1 MDTRLLIG
9 VSIIVLIIYL
19 VHYFV
24 NKVHIASIYRYLS
37 FSTAVFM
44 FVGIIVGPAG
54 LGLLKPDDIR
64 ALAPLLDILLG
75 WIGWLIGI
83 ELTKKM
89 LDLIPNK
96 YWSVGMIE
104 NLITLTITVLLFL
117 LLDYLIGSIW
127 KISISIPFLLIVG
140 LCAAVSSPRT
150 IATLTRLFNIPG
162 DIARSY
168 AVVAHLGNLGVML
181 LMYLFINFFSYSS
194 VNTPFFI
201 PTLKLVLLGVSQ
213 GLVMSWLFWYRRDT
227 PESML
232 IIIGVITF
240 FSGAAVFLQVP
251 ALLVGLIGGG
261 FFAYLFP
268 NRQPQLHLALQQS
281 ERPIFLLFITIASVS
296 IPLFNKELYL
306 FLIPFLLFRL
316 IAKLFSGWILKKSLN
331 NRIKGGW
338 NVAVFIPQGALAI
351 AIALSTYRVLPNT
364 WDEILVSAVVF
375 GLLVNEILGY
385 WFLHLTQRH
394 IEYE

>member
-1 MDTRLLIG
+1 MDTKLLIG
-9 VSIIVLIIYL
+9 VSIIVLVIYL

-24 NKVHIASIYRYLS
+24 DKAGITSVYRYLS

-44 FVGIIVGPAG
+44 FLGIIIGPAG
-54 LGLLKPDDIR
+54 LGLLKTEDVR

-83 ELTKKM
+83 ELTRKM

-96 YWSVGMIE
+96 YWSVGMAE

-117 LLDYLIGSIW
+117 LIDFILGNYW
-127 KISISIPFLLIVG
+127 TISVSIPFLLLTG

-150 IATLTRLFNIPG
+150 IVTLTKLFHIPR

-181 LMYLFINFFSYSS
+181 MMYLFINFFDYGNGNVSI
-194 VNTPFFI
+194 FI
-201 PTLKLVLLGVSQ
+201 PTLKMVLLGVSQ
-213 GLVMSWLFWYRRDT
+213 GLIMSWLFWYRRNT

-240 FSGAAVFLQVP
+240 FSGAAVFMQVP

-268 NRQPQLHLALQQS
+268 NRQPQLHQALQQS
-281 ERPIFLLFITIASVS
+281 ERPIFLLFITVASIN
-296 IPLFNKELYL
+296 IPLFNKNLYL

-316 IAKLFSGWILKKSLN
+316 IAKLFSGFILKKSLN
-331 NRIKGGW
+331 NKIKGDW

-351 AIALSTYRVLPNT
+351 AIALSAYQLSPNM
-364 WDEILVSAVVF
+364 WDEILVAAVVI
-375 GLLVNEILGY
+375 GLLINEIMGY
-385 WFLHLTQRH
+385 LFLRFTQGRVAR
-394 IEYE
+394 E

>member
-1 MDTRLLIG
+1 MDTKLLIG
-9 VSIIVLIIYL
+9 VSIIVLVIYL

-24 NKVHIASIYRYLS
+24 NKAGMTSVYRYLS
-37 FSTAVFM
+37 FSTAIFM
-44 FVGIIVGPAG
+44 FLGITIGPAG
-54 LGLLKPDDIR
+54 LGLLKTDDVR

-83 ELTKKM
+83 ELTRKM

-104 NLITLTITVLLFL
+104 NFITLTITFLLFALTNYL
-117 LLDYLIGSIW
+117 LGRFW
-127 KISISIPFLLIVG
+127 TISASIPFLLLVG

-150 IATLTRLFNIPG
+150 IVTLTKLFHIPR

-181 LMYLFINFFSYSS
+181 MMYLFINFFDYGNGNASI
-194 VNTPFFI
+194 FM
-201 PTLKLVLLGVSQ
+201 PTVKMLLLGVSQ
-213 GLVMSWLFWYRRDT
+213 GLIMSWLFWYRRNT

-240 FSGAAVFLQVP
+240 FSGAAVFMHVP

-281 ERPIFLLFITIASVS
+281 ERPIFLLFITVASIN
-296 IPLFNKELYL
+296 IPLFNKNLYF

-316 IAKLFSGWILKKSLN
+316 IAKLFSGFILKKSLN
-331 NRIKGGW
+331 KKIRGDW

-351 AIALSTYRVLPNT
+351 AIALSAYQLSPNI
-364 WDEILVSAVVF
+364 WDEILVAAVVI
-375 GLLVNEILGY
+375 GLLINEIMGY
-385 WFLHLTQRH
+385 LFLRLTQRRVAG
-394 IEYE
+394 E